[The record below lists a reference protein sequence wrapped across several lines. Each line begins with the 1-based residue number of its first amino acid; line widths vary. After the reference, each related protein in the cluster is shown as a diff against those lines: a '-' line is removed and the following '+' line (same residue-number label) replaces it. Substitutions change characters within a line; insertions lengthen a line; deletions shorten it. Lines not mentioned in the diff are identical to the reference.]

1 MGVKVLSPAALKEIN
16 CILKHIDRG
25 CFPRILPG
33 RGTNRNERLHRELNR
48 VVHNTRLGVELA
60 YALITCTFYKHNER
74 IRAAR
79 EDRLAKPITAKM
91 QCRKF
96 NDGEK
101 FGLATT
107 PICKS
112 AKQPAAA
119 HNEQKLKL
127 GNFTHA
133 SLSTR
138 MTSTLTT
145 TEALDMGEMDDDE
158 VISKM
163 EGITLLRQ
171 AILEFYISQHL
182 LQVSTTVDPC
192 SIFFE
197 GFLSVIEHCMEH
209 NIPESSPN
217 EVVDTVLSQWNFRRI
232 PVEGD
237 GNCLFT
243 AISLNILDRIM
254 NNDQSLIG
262 AFERFDLMPSI
273 TCRNHWMWHP
283 YQSCYDVL

>member
-1 MGVKVLSPAALKEIN
+1 MS
-16 CILKHIDRG
+16 
-25 CFPRILPG
+25 RILPG

-79 EDRLAKPITAKM
+79 LAKPITAKI

-119 HNEQKLKL
+119 HNEQTLKL
-127 GNFTHA
+127 
-133 SLSTR
+133 
-138 MTSTLTT
+138 
-145 TEALDMGEMDDDE
+145 
-158 VISKM
+158 
-163 EGITLLRQ
+163 
-171 AILEFYISQHL
+171 
-182 LQVSTTVDPC
+182 
-192 SIFFE
+192 

-237 GNCLFT
+237 GNCLLT

-262 AFERFDLMPSI
+262 AFEREI
-273 TCRNHWMWHP
+273 
-283 YQSCYDVL
+283 